1 MILCDLPPPL
11 PFHRFTMSCLELAQA
26 RDKAATRLA
35 LKHNALPTPP
45 VYEIRCDADVEPA
58 AEAVGFPAVLKPVYG
73 KPSGSERAGSRG

>member
-1 MILCDLPPPL
+1 MI
-11 PFHRFTMSCLELAQA
+11 EVALAEA

-58 AEAVGFPAVLKPVYG
+58 AEAVGFPAVLKPV
-73 KPSGSERAGSRG
+73 

>member
-1 MILCDLPPPL
+1 
-11 PFHRFTMSCLELAQA
+11 MSCLELAQA

-73 KPSGSERAGSRG
+73 KPSGWERVGRRGWVFFLGGFLKNIAI